1 MNFRAVCKL
10 FCKNNITNKKNQI
23 YIPDFRLF
31 GKSIKIKPHIL
42 FGSLKKSS
50 NFAPS
55 FELDTI
61 YIQ

>member
-10 FCKNNITNKKNQI
+10 FCKNNISIKKNQI
-23 YIPDFRLF
+23 YIPDFGLF
-31 GKSIKIKPHIL
+31 EKSIKIKPFNI